1 MAHMMTRMTRITHW
15 LDSHDSLARWLAG
28 SQLMSRP
35 LVTNT
40 KKFKGL
46 KLKKS
51 SGRLLATNWRNIVTK
66 CKFLVA
72 SLYNVNDTTHSM
84 ARSIR
89 FDCLKIS
96 WTKVGIDMEVK

>member
-1 MAHMMTRMTRITHW
+1 MANMMTRMTCITRW
-15 LDSHDSLARWLAG
+15 LDSHGSLARSL
-28 SQLMSRP
+28 SRP

-84 ARSIR
+84 VRSIR

-96 WTKVGIDMEVK
+96 WTKVGMNMEVT